1 MTLAMWDAKQTMDPQ
16 GEGKTKT
23 ILVVDYN
30 RSTMR
35 VFNLLLRSRGFTI
48 DTAVTGDEAK
58 EKMMKNTYS
67 AALISFNLPDMDG
80 IDLLLFVSKSM
91 PNAAKIISSGF
102 PSLGNSIK
110 AIEAGADAYFSK
122 PVDPEQLILVVENK
136 LEQANTGKKPSN
148 TSQSPNA
155 T

>member
-1 MTLAMWDAKQTMDPQ
+1 MTLAIWDAKQTIDPQ
-16 GEGKTKT
+16 GKGKTKT

-30 RSTMR
+30 TSTLR
-35 VFNLLLRSRGFTI
+35 VFKLLLRRRGFTI
-48 DTAVTGDEAK
+48 DTALTGDEAK
-58 EKMMKNTYS
+58 EKMKKNTY
-67 AALISFNLPDMDG
+67 AAAMISFNLPDIDG

-148 TSQSPNA
+148 TAQSPNA